1 MKFDK
6 FTRVEGDSC
15 GTIQLFGLSTCIWCK
30 KTKEYLDSK
39 GVEYYYVFVDLLN
52 ESEKE
57 EAKKLIKKW
66 NNDISYPTIIINES
80 RSVVGFDEDEI
91 DREIARNE

>member
-6 FTRVEGDSC
+6 FTHVEGNSC
-15 GTIQLFGLSTCIWCK
+15 GIIQLFGLSTCIWCK
-30 KTKEYLDSK
+30 KTKEYMDSK
-39 GVEYYYVFVDLLN
+39 GVEYYYVFVDLLD

-66 NNDISYPTIIINES
+66 NSDVSYPTIIINED
-80 RSVVGFDEDEI
+80 RAVIGFDEEEI
-91 DREIARNE
+91 DREIAGDE